1 MNKRNKWKQA
11 VAIGLFGLGAVATS
25 ASLSAQPIDSKV
37 ALGGV
42 HGTVPVAAQPFQ
54 REVCITDAFP
64 CKPRP
69 DWCNPQWC
77 DPAPQPRPNVVIKP
91 TIPGSSGPT
100 IIIINNL

>member
-1 MNKRNKWKQA
+1 MNKRNKWRQA
-11 VAIGLFGLGAVATS
+11 VAIGLFGLGAVAVS
-25 ASLSAQPIDSKV
+25 ASLSAQPVDSQA
-37 ALGGV
+37 ALGSGLV
-42 HGTVPVAAQPFQ
+42 SVATRPFQ
-54 REVCITDAFP
+54 HEICITDAFP
-64 CKPRP
+64 CRPRP